1 MPYTIIEADL
11 HHQRQ
16 EIENIFERNRG
27 VAVPDHR
34 FDWLYLGN
42 PFGKARVWLIQDTQT
57 RRFFGTSAVLPRQ
70 MWVNGQIAQ
79 CYVMADFS
87 IDQEYRALG
96 PAIKL
101 NKAALAAI
109 QEGPVRFGYDFPSQ
123 SMAKVHEWSKCKP
136 LGSLVRY
143 VRPMKSRAVLE
154 KKLGSGIHVQ
164 VLSAG
169 ADHLL
174 KLFKPRIGSGY
185 DVDHHPLSGF
195 FFDSSFE
202 GLDNRVGPTF
212 AICGRRSP
220 DYLQW
225 RYGQNPLH
233 QFFNI
238 QIRYRQDLAGF
249 CVYTID
255 GQGRM
260 QIFDLYADQ
269 NREVQNSLLA
279 AVIQVAQE
287 KGTGTVEMSFL
298 EGNPWEPVMK
308 KSYFFRRDADHQ
320 VFAFTN
326 HTSSLSTIGSEPA
339 SWFMNNG
346 DRDT

>member
-1 MPYTIIEADL
+1 MPYTIIEAYL

-16 EIENIFERNRG
+16 DIENIFERNRDS
-27 VAVPDHR
+27 AVPAHR
-34 FDWLYLGN
+34 FDWLYLDN

-57 RRFFGTSAVLPRQ
+57 GRFFGASAVLPRK
-70 MWVNGQIAQ
+70 MWINGQIAK

-109 QEGPVRFGYDFPSQ
+109 QEGPVRFGYDFPSL
-123 SMAKVHEWSKCKP
+123 SMAKVHEWSKGKP

-143 VRPMKSRAVLE
+143 VRPLKSRSVLE

-164 VLSAG
+164 ALSAG
-169 ADHLL
+169 ADRLL

-195 FFDSSFE
+195 SFDPTFE
-202 GLDNRVGPTF
+202 DLDNRLGPTF

-233 QFFNI
+233 QFSTI
-238 QIRYRQDLAGF
+238 KLRHGQELAGF
-249 CVYTID
+249 CVYTLD

-260 QIFDLYADQ
+260 QIFDLYAD
-269 NREVQNSLLA
+269 RGRV
-279 AVIQVAQE
+279 V
-287 KGTGTVEMSFL
+287 
-298 EGNPWEPVMK
+298 
-308 KSYFFRRDADHQ
+308 
-320 VFAFTN
+320 
-326 HTSSLSTIGSEPA
+326 
-339 SWFMNNG
+339 
-346 DRDT
+346 